1 MDWLDQRSIPD
12 LDPRA
17 ERALRAA
24 GQDFSNDALAEH
36 WLTQAASLAPE
47 HPAVL
52 LAFYR
57 YHLYKH
63 RYPEAEVFA
72 RQLLAQSTAELGLPS
87 VLMDTQPA
95 HADFSAMEPQ
105 IRFWLYGM
113 QALGWV
119 VIRDGRLDEGKAL
132 MRKVV
137 ELDPSD
143 QTKTKVLLDVIE
155 NAGLASD

>member
-1 MDWLDQRSIPD
+1 MDWLDQRSIED

-24 GQDFSNDALAEH
+24 GQAFSRDAEAEQ
-36 WLTQAASLAPE
+36 WLGQAAEIAPG

-52 LAFYR
+52 LAYYR

-63 RYPEAEVFA
+63 RYPEAERFA
-72 RQLLAQSTAELGLPS
+72 RQLMAGASHDLGLPRS
-87 VLMDTQPA
+87 LLDTQPT
-95 HADFSAMEPQ
+95 HADFTASDPR

-119 VIRDGRLDEGKAL
+119 VIRDGRLEEGKAL

-155 NAGLASD
+155 NAGLSD

>member
-1 MDWLDQRSIPD
+1 MDWLDQRRIED

-24 GQDFSNDALAEH
+24 GQHFSSDALAEQ
-36 WLTQAASLAPE
+36 WLGEAAQIAPE

-63 RYPEAEVFA
+63 RYPEAERFA
-72 RQLLAQSTAELGLPS
+72 RQLLARSADELGLPRG
-87 VLMDTQPA
+87 LLDTRST
-95 HADFSAMEPQ
+95 HADFTSSDPR

-143 QTKTKVLLDVIE
+143 QTKTRVLLDVIE
-155 NAGLASD
+155 QAGAAD